1 MKKTSPLMKILPIAV
16 LAAVLVYFAVQLYNY
31 LSDPVNTTLVIAG
44 QAEDTIAL
52 NGWLLR
58 DEEVLPAQSGTL
70 SRVRQEGERVGVGQV
85 LARVY
90 ANDGALQTVSQIE
103 TLELQLQQLQFAL
116 TSYLNPDAALKL
128 DTSITGDILTLR
140 QSLTGGDYTAAEG
153 DIAPLKAAVLKRDH
167 PYASQE
173 EIQTEIKS
181 VEGQIKSLEA
191 SLSGTTVTARASGT
205 YSAVCDGYET
215 VLTKAFLE
223 DVTPGKLARL
233 RPVDEQSNMGKL
245 IYGDTWYYVVT
256 LPEEQASYLKSQ
268 GAVTLRFAKGF
279 DQNIRMQVVSVSAP
293 EDGQAAVT
301 LSCRKY
307 LAQTTLLRHQAA
319 EVCRREPW
327 EDGWKLTYVPP
338 VEAALGLL
346 ETGMSRRRAVA
357 LLWGSPPTEGERSLW
372 QRAQQRLG
380 ALSGQALRGLA
391 ANAYC
396 TSSSIKHFSASSCCW
411 HTPEKV
417 SSASF
422 SKEERYFTSTAP
434 GAAPP
439 ISSCTS
445 SR

>member
-16 LAAVLVYFAVQLYNY
+16 LTAVLVYFAVQLYNY
-31 LSDPVNTTLVIAG
+31 LSDPVNTTLVVAG

-58 DEEVLPAQSGTL
+58 DEEVLPAQNGTL

-167 PYASQE
+167 SYASQE

-223 DVTPGKLARL
+223 EVTPGKLARL

-319 EVCRREPW
+319 DVILRTYEGLRVPSNALRVSEEGVTGVYCVDGSTAAFRPVTVLYQGQGYALVQPAEGASDTRTLRVGDEVIA
-327 EDGWKLTYVPP
+327 T
-338 VEAALGLL
+338 A
-346 ETGMSRRRAVA
+346 
-357 LLWGSPPTEGERSLW
+357 
-372 QRAQQRLG
+372 G
-380 ALSGQALRGLA
+380 ALSDG
-391 ANAYC
+391 
-396 TSSSIKHFSASSCCW
+396 
-411 HTPEKV
+411 KV
-417 SSASF
+417 I
-422 SKEERYFTSTAP
+422 R
-434 GAAPP
+434 
-439 ISSCTS
+439 
-445 SR
+445 

>member
-90 ANDGALQTVSQIE
+90 ANDGGLQTVSQSE
-103 TLELQLQQLQFAL
+103 TLELQLQQRQFAL

-128 DTSITGDILTLR
+128 DTSITGDILTRR
-140 QSLTGGDYTAAEG
+140 QALTGGDYTAAEG
-153 DIAPLKAAVLKRDH
+153 DIAPLKAAGLKRDH

-319 EVCRREPW
+319 DVILRTYEGLRVPSNALRVSEEGVTGVYCVDGSTAAFRPVTVLYQGQGYALVHAADGASDTQTLRVGDEVIA
-327 EDGWKLTYVPP
+327 T
-338 VEAALGLL
+338 A
-346 ETGMSRRRAVA
+346 
-357 LLWGSPPTEGERSLW
+357 
-372 QRAQQRLG
+372 G
-380 ALSGQALRGLA
+380 ALSDG
-391 ANAYC
+391 
-396 TSSSIKHFSASSCCW
+396 
-411 HTPEKV
+411 KV
-417 SSASF
+417 I
-422 SKEERYFTSTAP
+422 R
-434 GAAPP
+434 
-439 ISSCTS
+439 
-445 SR
+445 

>member
-16 LAAVLVYFAVQLYNY
+16 LTAVLVYFAVQLYNY
-31 LSDPVNTTLVIAG
+31 LSDPVNTTLVVAG

-58 DEEVLPAQSGTL
+58 DEEVLPAQNGTL
-70 SRVRQEGERVGVGQV
+70 SRVRQEGEWVGVGQV

-167 PYASQE
+167 SYASQE

-223 DVTPGKLARL
+223 EVTPGKLARL

-319 EVCRREPW
+319 DVILRTYEGLRVPSNALRVSEEGVTGVYCVDGSTAAFRPVTVLYQGQGYALVQPAEGASDTQTLRVGDEVIA
-327 EDGWKLTYVPP
+327 T
-338 VEAALGLL
+338 A
-346 ETGMSRRRAVA
+346 
-357 LLWGSPPTEGERSLW
+357 
-372 QRAQQRLG
+372 G
-380 ALSGQALRGLA
+380 ALSDG
-391 ANAYC
+391 
-396 TSSSIKHFSASSCCW
+396 
-411 HTPEKV
+411 KV
-417 SSASF
+417 I
-422 SKEERYFTSTAP
+422 R
-434 GAAPP
+434 
-439 ISSCTS
+439 
-445 SR
+445 

>member
-31 LSDPVNTTLVIAG
+31 LSDPVNTTLVVAG

-319 EVCRREPW
+319 DVILR
-327 EDGWKLTYVPP
+327 TYEGLRVP
-338 VEAALGLL
+338 
-346 ETGMSRRRAVA
+346 SN
-357 LLWGSPPTEGERSLW
+357 
-372 QRAQQRLG
+372 
-380 ALSGQALRGLA
+380 ALRVSEEGVTGVYCLDGVTA
-391 ANAYC
+391 AFRPVTVLYQGQGYALVRPADGASD
-396 TSSSIKHFSASSCCW
+396 TRTLRTGDEVIASAG
-411 HTPEKV
+411 TLYDGKV
-417 SSASF
+417 I
-422 SKEERYFTSTAP
+422 R
-434 GAAPP
+434 
-439 ISSCTS
+439 
-445 SR
+445 

>member
-16 LAAVLVYFAVQLYNY
+16 LAAVLVYFAMQLYNY
-31 LSDPVNTTLVIAG
+31 LSDPVNTTLVVAG

-58 DEEVLPAQSGTL
+58 DEEVLPAQNGTL

-167 PYASQE
+167 SYASQE

-319 EVCRREPW
+319 DVILRTYEGLRVPSNALRVSEEGVTGVYCVDGSTAAFRPVIVLYQGQGYALVQPAEGASDTQTLRVGDEVIA
-327 EDGWKLTYVPP
+327 T
-338 VEAALGLL
+338 A
-346 ETGMSRRRAVA
+346 
-357 LLWGSPPTEGERSLW
+357 
-372 QRAQQRLG
+372 G
-380 ALSGQALRGLA
+380 ALSDG
-391 ANAYC
+391 
-396 TSSSIKHFSASSCCW
+396 
-411 HTPEKV
+411 KV
-417 SSASF
+417 I
-422 SKEERYFTSTAP
+422 R
-434 GAAPP
+434 
-439 ISSCTS
+439 
-445 SR
+445 

>member
-31 LSDPVNTTLVIAG
+31 LSDPVNTTLVTEG

-58 DEEVLPAQSGTL
+58 DEEVLPAQNGTL

-140 QSLTGGDYTAAEG
+140 QALTGGDYTAAEG

-223 DVTPGKLARL
+223 EVTPGKLARL
-233 RPVDEQSNMGKL
+233 QPVDEQSNMGKL

-319 EVCRREPW
+319 DVILR
-327 EDGWKLTYVPP
+327 TYEGLRVP
-338 VEAALGLL
+338 
-346 ETGMSRRRAVA
+346 SN
-357 LLWGSPPTEGERSLW
+357 
-372 QRAQQRLG
+372 
-380 ALSGQALRGLA
+380 ALRVSEEGVTGV
-391 ANAYC
+391 YC
-396 TSSSIKHFSASSCCW
+396 
-411 HTPEKV
+411 V
-417 SSASF
+417 DG
-422 SKEERYFTSTAP
+422 STAAFRP
-434 GAAPP
+434 VTVLYQGQGYALVQPAEGVSDTRTLRVGDEV
-439 ISSCTS
+439 IATAGTLSDGKVI
-445 SR
+445 R

>member
-16 LAAVLVYFAVQLYNY
+16 LTAVLVYFAVQLYNY
-31 LSDPVNTTLVIAG
+31 LSDPVNTTLVVVG

-58 DEEVLPAQSGTL
+58 DEEVLPAQNGTL

-140 QSLTGGDYTAAEG
+140 QALTGGDYTAAEG

-167 PYASQE
+167 SYASQE

-223 DVTPGKLARL
+223 EVTPGKLARL

-268 GAVTLRFAKGF
+268 GAVTLRFAQGF

-319 EVCRREPW
+319 DVILRTYEGLRVPSNALRVSEEGVTGVYCVDGSTAAFRPVTVLYQGQGYALVRAADGASDTQTLRVGDEVIA
-327 EDGWKLTYVPP
+327 T
-338 VEAALGLL
+338 A
-346 ETGMSRRRAVA
+346 
-357 LLWGSPPTEGERSLW
+357 
-372 QRAQQRLG
+372 G
-380 ALSGQALRGLA
+380 ALSDG
-391 ANAYC
+391 
-396 TSSSIKHFSASSCCW
+396 
-411 HTPEKV
+411 KV
-417 SSASF
+417 I
-422 SKEERYFTSTAP
+422 R
-434 GAAPP
+434 
-439 ISSCTS
+439 
-445 SR
+445 

>member
-16 LAAVLVYFAVQLYNY
+16 LAAVLVYFAMQLYNY
-31 LSDPVNTTLVIAG
+31 LSDPVNTTLVVAG

-70 SRVRQEGERVGVGQV
+70 SRARQEGERVGVGQV

-167 PYASQE
+167 SYASQE

-319 EVCRREPW
+319 DVILRTYEGLRVPSNALRVSEEGVTGVYCVDGSTAAFRPVTVLYQGQGYALVRAADGASDTQTLRVGDEVIA
-327 EDGWKLTYVPP
+327 T
-338 VEAALGLL
+338 A
-346 ETGMSRRRAVA
+346 
-357 LLWGSPPTEGERSLW
+357 
-372 QRAQQRLG
+372 G
-380 ALSGQALRGLA
+380 ALSDG
-391 ANAYC
+391 
-396 TSSSIKHFSASSCCW
+396 
-411 HTPEKV
+411 KV
-417 SSASF
+417 I
-422 SKEERYFTSTAP
+422 R
-434 GAAPP
+434 
-439 ISSCTS
+439 
-445 SR
+445 

>member
-31 LSDPVNTTLVIAG
+31 LSDPVNTTLVVAG

-70 SRVRQEGERVGVGQV
+70 SRARQEGERVGVGQV

-167 PYASQE
+167 SYASQE

-233 RPVDEQSNMGKL
+233 QPVDEQSNMGKL

-319 EVCRREPW
+319 DVILRTYEGLRVPSNALRVSEEGITGVYCVDGSTAAFRPVTVLYQGQGYALVRAADGASDTQTLRVGDEVIA
-327 EDGWKLTYVPP
+327 T
-338 VEAALGLL
+338 A
-346 ETGMSRRRAVA
+346 
-357 LLWGSPPTEGERSLW
+357 
-372 QRAQQRLG
+372 G
-380 ALSGQALRGLA
+380 ALSDG
-391 ANAYC
+391 
-396 TSSSIKHFSASSCCW
+396 
-411 HTPEKV
+411 KV
-417 SSASF
+417 I
-422 SKEERYFTSTAP
+422 R
-434 GAAPP
+434 
-439 ISSCTS
+439 
-445 SR
+445 

>member
-16 LAAVLVYFAVQLYNY
+16 LTAVLVYFAVQLYNY
-31 LSDPVNTTLVIAG
+31 LSDPVNTTLVVAG
-44 QAEDTIAL
+44 QADDTIAL

-167 PYASQE
+167 SYASQE

-223 DVTPGKLARL
+223 EVTPGKLARL

-319 EVCRREPW
+319 DVILHTYEGLRVPSNALRVSEEGVTGVYCVDGSTAAFRPVTVLYQGQGYALVRAADGASDTQTLRVGDEVIA
-327 EDGWKLTYVPP
+327 T
-338 VEAALGLL
+338 A
-346 ETGMSRRRAVA
+346 
-357 LLWGSPPTEGERSLW
+357 
-372 QRAQQRLG
+372 G
-380 ALSGQALRGLA
+380 ALSDG
-391 ANAYC
+391 
-396 TSSSIKHFSASSCCW
+396 
-411 HTPEKV
+411 KV
-417 SSASF
+417 I
-422 SKEERYFTSTAP
+422 R
-434 GAAPP
+434 
-439 ISSCTS
+439 
-445 SR
+445 

>member
-16 LAAVLVYFAVQLYNY
+16 LTAVLVYFAVQLYNY
-31 LSDPVNTTLVIAG
+31 LSDPVNTTLVVAG

-58 DEEVLPAQSGTL
+58 DEEVLPAQNGTL

-167 PYASQE
+167 SYASQE

-205 YSAVCDGYET
+205 YSAVRDGADQG
-215 VLTKAFLE
+215 VSGGGDAGKA
-223 DVTPGKLARL
+223 
-233 RPVDEQSNMGKL
+233 
-245 IYGDTWYYVVT
+245 
-256 LPEEQASYLKSQ
+256 
-268 GAVTLRFAKGF
+268 
-279 DQNIRMQVVSVSAP
+279 
-293 EDGQAAVT
+293 
-301 LSCRKY
+301 
-307 LAQTTLLRHQAA
+307 
-319 EVCRREPW
+319 
-327 EDGWKLTYVPP
+327 
-338 VEAALGLL
+338 
-346 ETGMSRRRAVA
+346 
-357 LLWGSPPTEGERSLW
+357 
-372 QRAQQRLG
+372 
-380 ALSGQALRGLA
+380 
-391 ANAYC
+391 
-396 TSSSIKHFSASSCCW
+396 
-411 HTPEKV
+411 
-417 SSASF
+417 
-422 SKEERYFTSTAP
+422 

-439 ISSCTS
+439 
-445 SR
+445 R

>member
-16 LAAVLVYFAVQLYNY
+16 LTAVLVYFAVQLYNY
-31 LSDPVNTTLVIAG
+31 LSDPVNTTLVVAG

-58 DEEVLPAQSGTL
+58 DEEVLPAQNGTL
-70 SRVRQEGERVGVGQV
+70 SRARQEGERVGVGQV

-167 PYASQE
+167 SYASQE

-223 DVTPGKLARL
+223 EVTPGKLARL

-256 LPEEQASYLKSQ
+256 LPDEQASYLKSQ

-319 EVCRREPW
+319 DVILRTYEGLRVPSNALRVSEEGVTGVYCVDGSTAAFRPVTVLYQGQGYALVQPAEGVSDTQTLRVGDEVIA
-327 EDGWKLTYVPP
+327 T
-338 VEAALGLL
+338 A
-346 ETGMSRRRAVA
+346 
-357 LLWGSPPTEGERSLW
+357 
-372 QRAQQRLG
+372 G
-380 ALSGQALRGLA
+380 ALSDG
-391 ANAYC
+391 
-396 TSSSIKHFSASSCCW
+396 
-411 HTPEKV
+411 KV
-417 SSASF
+417 I
-422 SKEERYFTSTAP
+422 R
-434 GAAPP
+434 
-439 ISSCTS
+439 
-445 SR
+445 

>member
-16 LAAVLVYFAVQLYNY
+16 LTAVLVYFAVQLYNY
-31 LSDPVNTTLVIAG
+31 LSDPVNTTLVVAG

-167 PYASQE
+167 SYASQE

-223 DVTPGKLARL
+223 EVTPGKLARL

-319 EVCRREPW
+319 DVILRTYEGLRVPSNALRVSEEGVTGVYCVDGSTAAFRPVTVLYQGQGYALVRAADGASDTQTLRVGDEVIA
-327 EDGWKLTYVPP
+327 T
-338 VEAALGLL
+338 A
-346 ETGMSRRRAVA
+346 
-357 LLWGSPPTEGERSLW
+357 
-372 QRAQQRLG
+372 G
-380 ALSGQALRGLA
+380 ALSDG
-391 ANAYC
+391 
-396 TSSSIKHFSASSCCW
+396 
-411 HTPEKV
+411 KV
-417 SSASF
+417 I
-422 SKEERYFTSTAP
+422 R
-434 GAAPP
+434 
-439 ISSCTS
+439 
-445 SR
+445 

>member
-31 LSDPVNTTLVIAG
+31 LSDPVNTTLVVAG

-58 DEEVLPAQSGTL
+58 DEEVLPAQNGTL

-140 QSLTGGDYTAAEG
+140 QALTGGDYTAAEG

-223 DVTPGKLARL
+223 EVTPGKLARL
-233 RPVDEQSNMGKL
+233 QPVDEQSNMGKL

-279 DQNIRMQVVSVSAP
+279 DQNIRMQVVAVSAP
-293 EDGQAAVT
+293 EAGQAAVT

-319 EVCRREPW
+319 DVILR
-327 EDGWKLTYVPP
+327 TYEGLRVP
-338 VEAALGLL
+338 
-346 ETGMSRRRAVA
+346 SN
-357 LLWGSPPTEGERSLW
+357 
-372 QRAQQRLG
+372 
-380 ALSGQALRGLA
+380 ALRVSEEGVTGV
-391 ANAYC
+391 YC
-396 TSSSIKHFSASSCCW
+396 
-411 HTPEKV
+411 V
-417 SSASF
+417 DG
-422 SKEERYFTSTAP
+422 STAAFRP
-434 GAAPP
+434 VTVLYQGQGYALVQPAEGVSDTRTLRVGDEV
-439 ISSCTS
+439 IATAGTLSDGKVI
-445 SR
+445 R

>member
-31 LSDPVNTTLVIAG
+31 LSDPVNTTLVVAG

-58 DEEVLPAQSGTL
+58 DEEVLPAQNGTL

-140 QSLTGGDYTAAEG
+140 QALTGGDYTAAEG

-223 DVTPGKLARL
+223 EVTPGKLARL

-319 EVCRREPW
+319 DVILRTYEGLRVPSNALRVSEEGVTGVYCVDGSTAAFRPVTVLYQGPGYALVRAADGASDTRTLRIGDEVIA
-327 EDGWKLTYVPP
+327 T
-338 VEAALGLL
+338 A
-346 ETGMSRRRAVA
+346 
-357 LLWGSPPTEGERSLW
+357 
-372 QRAQQRLG
+372 G
-380 ALSGQALRGLA
+380 ALSDG
-391 ANAYC
+391 
-396 TSSSIKHFSASSCCW
+396 
-411 HTPEKV
+411 KV
-417 SSASF
+417 I
-422 SKEERYFTSTAP
+422 R
-434 GAAPP
+434 
-439 ISSCTS
+439 
-445 SR
+445 

>member
-31 LSDPVNTTLVIAG
+31 LSDPVNTTLVVAG

-58 DEEVLPAQSGTL
+58 DEEVLPAQNGTL

-167 PYASQE
+167 SYASQE

-223 DVTPGKLARL
+223 EVTPGKLARL

-319 EVCRREPW
+319 DVILRTYEGLRVPSNALRVSEEGVTGVYCVDGSTAAFRPVTVLYQGQGYALVQPAEGASDTQTLRVGDEVIA
-327 EDGWKLTYVPP
+327 T
-338 VEAALGLL
+338 
-346 ETGMSRRRAVA
+346 T
-357 LLWGSPPTEGERSLW
+357 
-372 QRAQQRLG
+372 G
-380 ALSGQALRGLA
+380 ALSDG
-391 ANAYC
+391 
-396 TSSSIKHFSASSCCW
+396 
-411 HTPEKV
+411 KV
-417 SSASF
+417 I
-422 SKEERYFTSTAP
+422 R
-434 GAAPP
+434 
-439 ISSCTS
+439 
-445 SR
+445 

>member
-31 LSDPVNTTLVIAG
+31 LSDPVNTTLVVAG

-70 SRVRQEGERVGVGQV
+70 SRARQEGERVGVGQV

-191 SLSGTTVTARASGT
+191 SLSGTTVTVRASGT

-233 RPVDEQSNMGKL
+233 RPVDQQSNMGKL

-319 EVCRREPW
+319 DVILRTYEGLRVPSNALRVSEEGVTGVYCVDGSTAAFRPVTVLYQGQGYALVRAADGASDTQTLRVGDEVIA
-327 EDGWKLTYVPP
+327 T
-338 VEAALGLL
+338 A
-346 ETGMSRRRAVA
+346 
-357 LLWGSPPTEGERSLW
+357 
-372 QRAQQRLG
+372 G
-380 ALSGQALRGLA
+380 ALSDG
-391 ANAYC
+391 
-396 TSSSIKHFSASSCCW
+396 
-411 HTPEKV
+411 KV
-417 SSASF
+417 I
-422 SKEERYFTSTAP
+422 R
-434 GAAPP
+434 
-439 ISSCTS
+439 
-445 SR
+445 

>member
-16 LAAVLVYFAVQLYNY
+16 LTAVLVYFAVQLYNY

-167 PYASQE
+167 SYASQE

-223 DVTPGKLARL
+223 EVTPGKLARL

-319 EVCRREPW
+319 DVILRTYEGLRVPSNALRVSEEGVTGVYCVDGSTAAFRPVTVLYQGQGYALVQPAEGASDTQTLRVGDEVIA
-327 EDGWKLTYVPP
+327 T
-338 VEAALGLL
+338 A
-346 ETGMSRRRAVA
+346 
-357 LLWGSPPTEGERSLW
+357 
-372 QRAQQRLG
+372 G
-380 ALSGQALRGLA
+380 ALSDG
-391 ANAYC
+391 
-396 TSSSIKHFSASSCCW
+396 
-411 HTPEKV
+411 KV
-417 SSASF
+417 I
-422 SKEERYFTSTAP
+422 R
-434 GAAPP
+434 
-439 ISSCTS
+439 
-445 SR
+445 

>member
-31 LSDPVNTTLVIAG
+31 LSDPVNTTLVVAG

-58 DEEVLPAQSGTL
+58 DEEVLPAQNGTL

-140 QSLTGGDYTAAEG
+140 QSLTDGDYTAAEG

-167 PYASQE
+167 SYASQE

-223 DVTPGKLARL
+223 EVTPGKLARL

-319 EVCRREPW
+319 DVILRTYEGLRVPSNALRVSEEGVTGVYCVDGSTAAFRPVTVLYQGQGYALVQPAEGASDTQTLRVGDEVIA
-327 EDGWKLTYVPP
+327 T
-338 VEAALGLL
+338 A
-346 ETGMSRRRAVA
+346 
-357 LLWGSPPTEGERSLW
+357 
-372 QRAQQRLG
+372 G
-380 ALSGQALRGLA
+380 ALSDG
-391 ANAYC
+391 
-396 TSSSIKHFSASSCCW
+396 
-411 HTPEKV
+411 KV
-417 SSASF
+417 I
-422 SKEERYFTSTAP
+422 R
-434 GAAPP
+434 
-439 ISSCTS
+439 
-445 SR
+445 

>member
-16 LAAVLVYFAVQLYNY
+16 LTAVLVYFAVQLYNY
-31 LSDPVNTTLVIAG
+31 LSDPVNTTLVVAG
-44 QAEDTIAL
+44 QAEDSIAL

-58 DEEVLPAQSGTL
+58 DEEVLPAQNGTL

-140 QSLTGGDYTAAEG
+140 QALTGGDYTAAEG

-167 PYASQE
+167 SYASQE

-223 DVTPGKLARL
+223 EVTPGKLARL

-319 EVCRREPW
+319 DVILRTYEGLRVPSNALRVSEEGVTGVYCVDGSTAAFRPVTVLYQGQGYALVQPAEGASDTQTLRVGDEVIA
-327 EDGWKLTYVPP
+327 T
-338 VEAALGLL
+338 A
-346 ETGMSRRRAVA
+346 
-357 LLWGSPPTEGERSLW
+357 
-372 QRAQQRLG
+372 G
-380 ALSGQALRGLA
+380 ALSDG
-391 ANAYC
+391 
-396 TSSSIKHFSASSCCW
+396 
-411 HTPEKV
+411 KV
-417 SSASF
+417 I
-422 SKEERYFTSTAP
+422 R
-434 GAAPP
+434 
-439 ISSCTS
+439 
-445 SR
+445 